1 MPYIA
6 TKTNV
11 KISADSEAKIR
22 AALGKAIE
30 AIRGKSERWLM
41 LSFDDEARMAF
52 RGEATPTAMIE
63 VEIFGSA
70 SSEEYAELT
79 ARITAI
85 VSGEL
90 NIPADRIYVKY
101 EEIDTWGFAGE
112 NF

>member
-11 KISADSEAKIR
+11 KISADNEARMR

-41 LSFDDEARMAF
+41 LSFTDEVRMAF
-52 RGEATPTAMIE
+52 RGETAPTAMIE

-70 SSEEYAELT
+70 SGAEYDDLT
-79 ARITAI
+79 ARITGI
-85 VSGEL
+85 VSEEL
-90 NIPADRIYVKY
+90 NIPKDRIYIKY
-101 EEIDTWGFAGE
+101 EEIDTWGWNGA